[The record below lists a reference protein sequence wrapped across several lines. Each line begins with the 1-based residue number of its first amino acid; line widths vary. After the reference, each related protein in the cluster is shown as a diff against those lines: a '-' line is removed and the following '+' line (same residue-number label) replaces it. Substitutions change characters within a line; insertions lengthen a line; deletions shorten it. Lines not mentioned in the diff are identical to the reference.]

1 MFFLSV
7 LESLEKSTL
16 IVAVVAFVTGGGL
29 LKLLEV
35 TTRNKKEKE
44 DNIRD
49 DALAFRQLLLDR
61 IEKLEK
67 DYIKNSKEIHILT
80 RDNASLRKEIKYLKE
95 ENYNLRKT
103 LK

>member
-1 MFFLSV
+1 M
-7 LESLEKSTL
+7 
-16 IVAVVAFVTGGGL
+16 VATIAFVTGGGL

-44 DNIRD
+44 NITRD
-49 DALAFRQLLLDR
+49 DALAFRQLLIER
-61 IEKLEK
+61 IDKLER
-67 DYIKNSKEIHILT
+67 DHQKNAKEILVLT
-80 RDNASLRKEIKYLKE
+80 RDNASLRKEIKHLKE